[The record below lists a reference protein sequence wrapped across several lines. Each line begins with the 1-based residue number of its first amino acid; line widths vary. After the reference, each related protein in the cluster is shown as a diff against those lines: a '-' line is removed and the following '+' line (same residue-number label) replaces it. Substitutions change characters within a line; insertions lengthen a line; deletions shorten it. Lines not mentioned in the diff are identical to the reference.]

1 MGGDLAES
9 WLDDQLWYRT
19 LSTMKN
25 EANRPAPHTGVYAR
39 LSRWLSRAFGS
50 RAPERVTVDDG
61 GVTREIP
68 GELHEQVRWEDLE
81 RVTIL
86 TTDEGPFAEDFF
98 FLLHGRDGTG
108 CVVGNGRAVE
118 VGLLDWLQRKLPGL
132 DNLAV
137 VRASGSTDN
146 AEFTVWESG
155 DADRP

>member
-1 MGGDLAES
+1 
-9 WLDDQLWYRT
+9 
-19 LSTMKN
+19 MKN

-118 VGLLDWLQRKLPGL
+118 VGLLDWLQRKLPG
-132 DNLAV
+132 
-137 VRASGSTDN
+137 
-146 AEFTVWESG
+146 
-155 DADRP
+155 